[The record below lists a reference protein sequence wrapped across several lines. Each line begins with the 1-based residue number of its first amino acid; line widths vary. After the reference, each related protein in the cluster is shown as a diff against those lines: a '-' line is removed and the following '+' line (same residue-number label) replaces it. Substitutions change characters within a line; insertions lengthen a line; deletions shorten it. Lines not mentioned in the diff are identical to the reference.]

1 MAVKLR
7 LMRMG
12 RKNRPF
18 FRLAVMDGRKPR
30 GGEALEIIGHYDPLV
45 KDHAKNTKV
54 NKERAEHWLKVG
66 AQPSETV
73 LSILRKHEV
82 TIPVRAKRKRRAK
95 SDKKSEAK
103 K

>member
-7 LMRMG
+7 LKRMG

-30 GGEALEIIGHYDPLV
+30 GGATLEIIGHYDPLV
-45 KDHAKNTKV
+45 KDAGKATSV
-54 NKERAEHWLKVG
+54 NKERAEYWLKVG

-82 TIPVRAKRKRRAK
+82 AIPVKAKRKRRKA
-95 SDKKSEAK
+95 SNKKDEAQK
-103 K
+103 

>member
-7 LMRMG
+7 LMRTG

-30 GGEALEIIGHYDPLV
+30 GGETLEIIGLYDPLV
-45 KDHAKNTKV
+45 KDAAKATKV
-54 NKERAEHWLKVG
+54 DKERAEYWLKVG

-73 LSILRKHEV
+73 LNILREHEV
-82 TIPVRAKRKRRAK
+82 AIPIRAKRKRRK
-95 SDKKSEAK
+95 SSAK
-103 K
+103 KEEKK

>member
-30 GGEALEIIGHYDPLV
+30 GGATLEIIGHYDPLV
-45 KDHAKNTKV
+45 KDAGKATKV
-54 NKERAEHWLKVG
+54 NKERAEYWLKVG

-82 TIPVRAKRKRRAK
+82 VIPPKAKRKPRK
-95 SDKKSEAK
+95 PSVKKAEVK
-103 K
+103 E